1 MVCLSCRKQQR
12 TKDGDA
18 GDGEAP
24 FNMTAPF
31 GDPLGGGGTTLLPF
45 LVPWE
50 GGGHSGGGVRTR
62 LNDPSLGYLNASS
75 DLWGENATCWGN
87 NNSLECSLANSSATE
102 GPTTVLPP
110 FELWQT
116 VLIAICLACCM
127 ILTVGGNL
135 LVLLSFIVER
145 AIRQPS
151 NYFIASLAMTD
162 VIIGSISMPFY
173 TVYVLMGEWTLGPIL
188 CDLWLSV
195 DYTVCLASQYTVLL
209 ITIDRFCSVKIAAK
223 YRGWRTRTKVMVMVA
238 MVWIVP
244 ALLFFI
250 SIFGWE
256 HFVGYR
262 SLLHNECQVQF
273 LRDPVFNT
281 ALIVTYYWV
290 TLVVL
295 FVLYAGIYKTA
306 YDMQKKSE
314 AKHRKMQTLVA
325 LSAGGMAGMAGRTA
339 GLGMSKTQST
349 LLSQDKP
356 QPPPPPVTNNPTP
369 QAPQGG
375 SGVSDSSSSQ
385 KTSSKTMETT
395 SFSERRNEQ
404 AEKSERSSSP
414 AFESDEE
421 SSQVPQAKKSNLPN
435 NSVPRLDPPPQ
446 HRKTPTTDTLPK
458 IPEQSVLD
466 TSTTLE
472 GSSSSDTGIGALAVS
487 LARSLPFSDHQR
499 TSPKKAAIL
508 PDVALHEASLQGS
521 SLLDVTLG
529 AATAPLA
536 KRMSADFSKND
547 EDNSGHSEETVS
559 VHSNG
564 EQSPQPPAKQP
575 LHPTSLPL
583 RPICTVPILP
593 LAAST
598 PTDGLDERL
607 IAPPAMFADNMS
619 VSSICTTRPTSAL
632 NYGPMAFDILSGLD
646 TGDLRFMDESS
657 IILPSPV
664 VEDPPSSVW
673 AATLHSPNSPTLRSL
688 TSSLTTPHSIHRK
701 ISRMQ
706 SRSDDEDLEMSIEE
720 ADESVDADD
729 EYCDPDESSDHSTN
743 VLVTSIIHACTAVT
757 SLAGTARNNS
767 PVSPKKDNL
776 ITTTANNTAN
786 AVNSISSN
794 SNSTNSPAMVPAT
807 PQVRPKGNSGGT
819 EAGRAGASST
829 APANQLITTHNVNSN
844 KTVTSVART
853 EASSLIEKDKA
864 SSVALA
870 SDAQSS
876 IKGSLKGSKKG
887 IVKSI
892 RSLKKK
898 KKKSEGEKRHRSKSE
913 NRANK
918 ALRTISIILGA
929 FVACWTPYHILA
941 IAESFCQCTNS
952 HIYMFA
958 YFLCYANSPINP
970 LCYALANQQ
979 FKKTFMRILKGDLHI
994 T

>member
-1 MVCLSCRKQQR
+1 
-12 TKDGDA
+12 
-18 GDGEAP
+18 
-24 FNMTAPF
+24 MTAPF
-31 GDPLGGGGTTLLPF
+31 GDTLGVGRRGTTLLPF
-45 LVPWE
+45 IVPWE
-50 GGGHSGGGVRTR
+50 AGPTR
-62 LNDPSLGYLNASS
+62 LHDPSISYLNASS
-75 DLWGENATCWGN
+75 DLWGDNTTCWGN
-87 NNSLECSLANSSATE
+87 ASVECALANITALEGGATI
-102 GPTTVLPP
+102 LPP

-162 VIIGSISMPFY
+162 VIIGSVSMPFY

-238 MVWIVP
+238 MVWIIP

-262 SLLHNECQVQF
+262 SLLPNECEVQF

-356 QPPPPPVTNNPTP
+356 QPGPPPVASIVAA
-369 QAPQGG
+369 QAPHGG

-385 KTSSKTMETT
+385 KTSSKTTETT
-395 SFSERRNEQ
+395 SFSERRGETT
-404 AEKSERSSSP
+404 EKSERSSSP
-414 AFESDEE
+414 AFDSDEE
-421 SSQVPQAKKSNLPN
+421 SSQIPLPKRSGLPN
-435 NSVPRLDPPPQ
+435 STVPRLDPPPQ

-472 GSSSSDTGIGALAVS
+472 GSSSSDAGIGALAVS
-487 LARSLPFSDHQR
+487 LARSLPLPDHHHSHKNKQR
-499 TSPKKAAIL
+499 L
-508 PDVALHEASLQGS
+508 PDVTLHESTLQCSG
-521 SLLDVTLG
+521 LLNVTLG
-529 AATAPLA
+529 AATTPLA
-536 KRMSADFSKND
+536 KRMSGEFSKND
-547 EDNSGHSEETVS
+547 DENSGHSDETIS
-559 VHSNG
+559 VQSNG
-564 EQSPQPPAKQP
+564 ELTPKLKPLQP

-583 RPICTVPILP
+583 RPISTVPILP

-598 PTDGLDERL
+598 PTDALDERV
-607 IAPPAMFADNMS
+607 IAPPAMFADSMS
-619 VSSICTTRPTSAL
+619 VSSICTTRPPSSL
-632 NYGPMAFDILSGLD
+632 NYGPMAYDILTGLD
-646 TGDLRFMDESS
+646 TGDLRYMDESS

-673 AATLHSPNSPTLRSL
+673 AATLHSPNSPTVRSL
-688 TSSLTTPHSIHRK
+688 TSALTTPHSIHRK

-720 ADESVDADD
+720 ADESADADD
-729 EYCDPDESSDHSTN
+729 ECYDKEDISDHSTN

-757 SLAGTARNNS
+757 SLAGSDRYKSHLSPKNETTPATTTNSAPNAHNNIASAANNS
-767 PVSPKKDNL
+767 
-776 ITTTANNTAN
+776 NNTTS
-786 AVNSISSN
+786 AVV
-794 SNSTNSPAMVPAT
+794 VPAT
-807 PQVRPKGNSGGT
+807 PQVRPRGIMSVS
-819 EAGRAGASST
+819 EVGRPTPGPT
-829 APANQLITTHNVNSN
+829 NQLITTHNINSN

-853 EASSLIEKDKA
+853 ESSSLIEKDRG
-864 SSVALA
+864 SSMAVM

-876 IKGSLKGSKKG
+876 IKGSLKGSRKG
-887 IVKSI
+887 IVKSF

-941 IAESFCQCTNS
+941 IAEGFCQCTNT
-952 HIYMFA
+952 HVYMFA

-970 LCYALANQQ
+970 FCYALANQQ